1 MNNNSYWKAVHDL
14 LSLCNKSIIL
24 GGGGYNPYLTAKA
37 WAGNWAVLNDKL
49 EWLDEDMSLDCQTLL
64 RSLNWSNSRVR
75 NGIPDHWVKVWRD
88 PFLKT
93 IVRDEVHFL
102 LDKVLRIKKI

>member
-1 MNNNSYWKAVHDL
+1 
-14 LSLCNKSIIL
+14 
-24 GGGGYNPYLTAKA
+24 
-37 WAGNWAVLNDKL
+37 
-49 EWLDEDMSLDCQTLL
+49 MSLDCQTLL

-75 NGIPDHWVKVWRD
+75 NGIPDHWLKAWRD

-93 IVRDEVHFL
+93 NVRDEVYSL